1 MRRLF
6 TPLFLALLS
15 IAQPALAKVSLGK
28 PAPDA
33 TLNLVNGQ
41 KVTLS
46 SLRGQVV
53 VLNFWATWCV
63 PCRKEL
69 PMLDAYYRVQRAYG
83 LRVFAITTED
93 SVPLSALT
101 NVFKAMAIDPV
112 KRVRGPYE
120 AANAVP
126 TNIIIDRAGVV
137 RYFKA
142 GAFDLDDLNT
152 LLVPLLREPI
162 PATVAT
168 AGTTGNR

>member
-1 MRRLF
+1 
-6 TPLFLALLS
+6 
-15 IAQPALAKVSLGK
+15 VSEG
-28 PAPDA
+28 A
-33 TLNLVNGQ
+33 
-41 KVTLS
+41 
-46 SLRGQVV
+46 
-53 VLNFWATWCV
+53 
-63 PCRKEL
+63 
-69 PMLDAYYRVQRAYG
+69 
-83 LRVFAITTED
+83 
-93 SVPLSALT
+93 PLSALA

-168 AGTTGNR
+168 AGTTGRR

>member
-1 MRRLF
+1 MHRLF
-6 TPLFLALLS
+6 TPLVLALFAT
-15 IAQPALAKVSLGK
+15 AQPAEAKISVGK
-28 PAPDA
+28 PAPEA

-41 KVTLS
+41 KLHLS

-63 PCRKEL
+63 PCRTEL
-69 PMLDAYYRVQRAYG
+69 PMLDAYYRAQQQHG

-93 SVPLSALT
+93 SVPLASMTRLFR
-101 NVFKAMAIDPV
+101 VMAIDPV

-120 AANAVP
+120 AGDAVP

-142 GAFDLDDLNT
+142 GAFDLNDLNT
-152 LLVPLLREPI
+152 LLVPLLREPA
-162 PATVAT
+162 PAAVGA
-168 AGTTGNR
+168 AGTTGAR